1 MNKLISTALGVVL
14 GLCVIPSNA
23 VHASIPEGWRVA
35 DSEDEIDDWARFNS
49 PNKITAD
56 FNGDGKQD
64 LAQILLSTTKDKGYK
79 LIVQMN
85 VNDQVRV
92 FNLDQRDDIA
102 AQSMAVELAEPSN
115 EVWESACQKGYW
127 ECADN
132 EIRQFK
138 ITKPSIQ
145 FCYIESSCSVYMWS
159 DRKQDFINIPL
170 SD

>member
-1 MNKLISTALGVVL
+1 MSKLISAALGVVL
-14 GLCVIPSNA
+14 GFCVIQSNA
-23 VHASIPEGWRVA
+23 AYASIPEGWRVA

-64 LAQILLSTTKDKGYK
+64 LAKILLSTTKNKGYK

-85 VNDQVRV
+85 LNDQMRV

-115 EVWESACQKGYW
+115 EV
-127 ECADN
+127 
-132 EIRQFK
+132 
-138 ITKPSIQ
+138 
-145 FCYIESSCSVYMWS
+145 
-159 DRKQDFINIPL
+159 
-170 SD
+170 